1 MKKRN
6 DKKKRRVRVIRT
18 VLLLFCLL
26 IGASFGYPV
35 QAGQEQREQ
44 QEEETRQKLMED
56 MELGQMQDAVN
67 QILKEDSFSIEEVL
81 SRILNGES
89 LFQKETMSKW
99 FKNIVKAQL
108 QREQKA
114 MFQVVLLVLL
124 AAVFSNF
131 TAVFGDGKTG
141 ETSFYIT
148 YMLLLAVLIK
158 SFGSMGVELKE
169 LLENFILF
177 LKALMP
183 SYFLAV
189 TASSGSAT
197 AMIFYEAVLF
207 LIYVIQVVFLKA
219 VIPAIYIWALV
230 ALVNYLHS
238 EDFLSKMAELLQT
251 LIEWSLKSSTA
262 VVIGMQLIQN
272 MIGPAMDSLKRD
284 IIGKTAASIP
294 GIGNAINGVTE
305 VALGTAVII
314 RNGIGVVGIIV
325 LVCIGIRPVIRL
337 ALLAFLYKLLAA
349 VVQPVSDKRM
359 TGALSTIGNGYVLFL
374 KVLLCMELLIFITIA
389 ILSISFI
396 GK

>member
-1 MKKRN
+1 M
-6 DKKKRRVRVIRT
+6 
-18 VLLLFCLL
+18 LCLEF
-26 IGASFGYPV
+26 GATFV
-35 QAGQEQREQ
+35 QAGQKQREQ

-67 QILKEDSFSIEEVL
+67 QILKEDSFSIEE
-81 SRILNGES
+81 ILNQILKGES

-99 FKNIVKAQL
+99 LKNIVKAQL

-148 YMLLLAVLIK
+148 YMLLLALLIK
-158 SFGSMGVELKE
+158 SFGGMGVELKE

-219 VIPAIYIWALV
+219 IVPAIYVLALV
-230 ALVNYLHS
+230 ELVNYLHS

-251 LIEWSLKSSTA
+251 LIEWSLKSCMA
-262 VVIGMQLIQN
+262 VVLGMQLIQN

-314 RNGIGVVGIIV
+314 RNGIGVVGIII

>member
-1 MKKRN
+1 M
-6 DKKKRRVRVIRT
+6 I
-18 VLLLFCLL
+18 CLEF
-26 IGASFGYPV
+26 GATFV
-35 QAGQEQREQ
+35 QAGQKQREQ

-67 QILKEDSFSIEEVL
+67 QILKEDSFSIEE
-81 SRILNGES
+81 ILNQILKGES

-131 TAVFGDGKTG
+131 TAVFGDGKIG

-148 YMLLLAVLIK
+148 YMLLLALLIK

-207 LIYVIQVVFLKA
+207 LIYVIQVVFLKGI
-219 VIPAIYIWALV
+219 VPAIYVLALV
-230 ALVNYLHS
+230 ELVNYLHS

-251 LIEWSLKSSTA
+251 LIEWSLKSCMA
-262 VVIGMQLIQN
+262 VVLGMQLIQN

-314 RNGIGVVGIIV
+314 RNGIGVVGIII

>member
-1 MKKRN
+1 M
-6 DKKKRRVRVIRT
+6 KRRKIRFILA
-18 VLLLFCLL
+18 VFLICLEF
-26 IGASFGYPV
+26 GATFV
-35 QAGQEQREQ
+35 QAGQKQREQ

-67 QILKEDSFSIEEVL
+67 QILKEDSFSIEE
-81 SRILNGES
+81 ILNQILKGES
-89 LFQKETMSKW
+89 LFQKETMSKKW

-148 YMLLLAVLIK
+148 YMLLLALLIK

-207 LIYVIQVVFLKA
+207 LIYVIQVVFLKGI
-219 VIPAIYIWALV
+219 VPAIYVLALV
-230 ALVNYLHS
+230 ELVNYLHS

-251 LIEWSLKSSTA
+251 LIEWSLKSCMA
-262 VVIGMQLIQN
+262 VVLGMQLIQN

-314 RNGIGVVGIIV
+314 RNGIGVVGIII

>member
-1 MKKRN
+1 M
-6 DKKKRRVRVIRT
+6 KRRIRFILA
-18 VLLLFCLL
+18 VFLICLEF
-26 IGASFGYPV
+26 GATFV
-35 QAGQEQREQ
+35 QAGQKQREQ

-67 QILKEDSFSIEEVL
+67 QILKEDSFSIEE
-81 SRILNGES
+81 ILNQILKGES

-148 YMLLLAVLIK
+148 YMLLLALLIK

-183 SYFLAV
+183 SYFLAL

-207 LIYVIQVVFLKA
+207 LIYVIQVVFLKGI
-219 VIPAIYIWALV
+219 VPAIYVLALV
-230 ALVNYLHS
+230 ELVNYLHS

-251 LIEWSLKSSTA
+251 LIEWSLKSCMA
-262 VVIGMQLIQN
+262 VVLGMQLIQN

-314 RNGIGVVGIIV
+314 RNGIGVVGIII

-359 TGALSTIGNGYVLFL
+359 TGALSTIGNGDVLFL

>member
-1 MKKRN
+1 M
-6 DKKKRRVRVIRT
+6 KRRKIRFILA
-18 VLLLFCLL
+18 VFLICLEF
-26 IGASFGYPV
+26 GATFV
-35 QAGQEQREQ
+35 QAGQKQREQ

-67 QILKEDSFSIEEVL
+67 QILKEDSFSIEE
-81 SRILNGES
+81 ILNQILKGES

-148 YMLLLAVLIK
+148 YMLLLALLIK

-207 LIYVIQVVFLKA
+207 LIYVIQVVFLKGI
-219 VIPAIYIWALV
+219 VPAIYVLALV
-230 ALVNYLHS
+230 ELVNYLHS

-251 LIEWSLKSSTA
+251 LIEWSLKSCIA
-262 VVIGMQLIQN
+262 VVLGMQLIQN

-314 RNGIGVVGIIV
+314 RNGIGVVGIII

>member
-1 MKKRN
+1 MKRKNFRFIL
-6 DKKKRRVRVIRT
+6 VVFLI
-18 VLLLFCLL
+18 CLEF
-26 IGASFGYPV
+26 GATFV
-35 QAGQEQREQ
+35 QAGQKQREQ

-67 QILKEDSFSIEEVL
+67 QILKEDSFSIEE
-81 SRILNGES
+81 ILNQILKGES

-148 YMLLLAVLIK
+148 YMLLLALLIK

-207 LIYVIQVVFLKA
+207 LIYVIQVVFLKGM
-219 VIPAIYIWALV
+219 IPAIYVLALV
-230 ALVNYLHS
+230 ELVNYLHS

-251 LIEWSLKSSTA
+251 LIEWTLKSCMA
-262 VVIGMQLIQN
+262 VVLGMQLIQN

-314 RNGIGVVGIIV
+314 RNGIGVVGIII

-374 KVLLCMELLIFITIA
+374 KILLCMELLIFITIA

>member
-1 MKKRN
+1 M
-6 DKKKRRVRVIRT
+6 KRRKIRFILA
-18 VLLLFCLL
+18 VFLICLEF
-26 IGASFGYPV
+26 GATFV
-35 QAGQEQREQ
+35 QAGQKQREQ

-67 QILKEDSFSIEEVL
+67 QILKEDSFSIEE
-81 SRILNGES
+81 ILNQILKGES

-148 YMLLLAVLIK
+148 FMLLLALLIK

-197 AMIFYEAVLF
+197 AMIFYEAVLL
-207 LIYVIQVVFLKA
+207 LIYVIQVVFLKGI
-219 VIPAIYIWALV
+219 VPAIYVLALV
-230 ALVNYLHS
+230 ELVNYLHS

-251 LIEWSLKSSTA
+251 LIEWSLKSCMA
-262 VVIGMQLIQN
+262 VVLGMQLIQN

-314 RNGIGVVGIIV
+314 RNGIGVVGIII

>member
-1 MKKRN
+1 MRPFIIFYYEKKN
-6 DKKKRRVRVIRT
+6 SIHT
-18 VLLLFCLL
+18 GSLFDCLEF
-26 IGASFGYPV
+26 GATFV
-35 QAGQEQREQ
+35 QAGQKQREQ

-67 QILKEDSFSIEEVL
+67 QILKEDSFSIEE
-81 SRILNGES
+81 ILNQILKGES

-148 YMLLLAVLIK
+148 YMLLLALLIK

-207 LIYVIQVVFLKA
+207 LIYVIQVVFLKGI
-219 VIPAIYIWALV
+219 VPAIYVLALV
-230 ALVNYLHS
+230 ELVNYLHS

-251 LIEWSLKSSTA
+251 LIEWSLKSCMA
-262 VVIGMQLIQN
+262 VVLGMQLIQN

-314 RNGIGVVGIIV
+314 RNGIGVVGIII

>member
-1 MKKRN
+1 M
-6 DKKKRRVRVIRT
+6 KRRKIRFIL
-18 VLLLFCLL
+18 VVFLICLEF
-26 IGASFGYPV
+26 GATFV
-35 QAGQEQREQ
+35 QAGQKQREQ

-67 QILKEDSFSIEEVL
+67 QILKEDSFSIEE
-81 SRILNGES
+81 ILNQILKGES

-148 YMLLLAVLIK
+148 YMLLLALLIK
-158 SFGSMGVELKE
+158 SFGSMGVELKA

-207 LIYVIQVVFLKA
+207 LIYVIQVVFLKGI
-219 VIPAIYIWALV
+219 VPAIYVLALV
-230 ALVNYLHS
+230 ELVNYLHS

-251 LIEWSLKSSTA
+251 LIEWSLKSCMA
-262 VVIGMQLIQN
+262 VVLGMQLIQN

-314 RNGIGVVGIIV
+314 RNGIGVVGIII

-349 VVQPVSDKRM
+349 VTQPVSDKRM

-374 KVLLCMELLIFITIA
+374 KILLCMELLIFITIA

>member
-1 MKKRN
+1 M
-6 DKKKRRVRVIRT
+6 KRRKIRFILA
-18 VLLLFCLL
+18 VFLICLEF
-26 IGASFGYPV
+26 GATFV
-35 QAGQEQREQ
+35 QAGQKQREQ

-67 QILKEDSFSIEEVL
+67 QILKEDSFSIEE
-81 SRILNGES
+81 ILNQILKGES

-99 FKNIVKAQL
+99 FKNIVNAQL

-148 YMLLLAVLIK
+148 YMLLLALLIK

-207 LIYVIQVVFLKA
+207 LIYVIQVVFLKGI
-219 VIPAIYIWALV
+219 VPAIYVLALV
-230 ALVNYLHS
+230 ELVNYLHS

-251 LIEWSLKSSTA
+251 LIEWSLKSCMA
-262 VVIGMQLIQN
+262 VVLGMQLIQN

-314 RNGIGVVGIIV
+314 RNGIGVVGIII

>member
-1 MKKRN
+1 M
-6 DKKKRRVRVIRT
+6 KRRKIRFILA
-18 VLLLFCLL
+18 VFLICLEF
-26 IGASFGYPV
+26 GATFV
-35 QAGQEQREQ
+35 QAGQKQREQ

-67 QILKEDSFSIEEVL
+67 QILKEDSFSIEE
-81 SRILNGES
+81 ILNQILKGES

-148 YMLLLAVLIK
+148 YMLLLALLIK
-158 SFGSMGVELKE
+158 SFGSMGVELKK

-207 LIYVIQVVFLKA
+207 LIYVIQVVFLKGI
-219 VIPAIYIWALV
+219 VPAIYVLALV
-230 ALVNYLHS
+230 ELVNYLHS

-251 LIEWSLKSSTA
+251 LIEWSLKSCMA
-262 VVIGMQLIQN
+262 VVLGMQLIQN

-314 RNGIGVVGIIV
+314 RNGIGVVGIII

>member
-1 MKKRN
+1 MKRKN
-6 DKKKRRVRVIRT
+6 FQFILVVFLI
-18 VLLLFCLL
+18 CLEF
-26 IGASFGYPV
+26 GATFV
-35 QAGQEQREQ
+35 QAGQKQREQ

-67 QILKEDSFSIEEVL
+67 QILKEDSFSIEE
-81 SRILNGES
+81 ILNQILKGES

-114 MFQVVLLVLL
+114 MSQVVLLVLL

-207 LIYVIQVVFLKA
+207 LIYVIQVVFLKGM
-219 VIPAIYIWALV
+219 IPAIYVLALV
-230 ALVNYLHS
+230 ELVNYLHS

-251 LIEWSLKSSTA
+251 LIEWTLKSCMA
-262 VVIGMQLIQN
+262 VVLGMQLIQN

-314 RNGIGVVGIIV
+314 RNGIGVVGIII

-374 KVLLCMELLIFITIA
+374 KILLCMELLIFITIA

>member
-1 MKKRN
+1 MKRKN
-6 DKKKRRVRVIRT
+6 FQFILVVFLI
-18 VLLLFCLL
+18 CLEF
-26 IGASFGYPV
+26 GATFV
-35 QAGQEQREQ
+35 QAGQKQREQ

-67 QILKEDSFSIEEVL
+67 QILKEDSFSIEE
-81 SRILNGES
+81 ILNQILKGES

-207 LIYVIQVVFLKA
+207 LIYVIQVVFLKGM
-219 VIPAIYIWALV
+219 IPAIYVLALV
-230 ALVNYLHS
+230 ELVNYLHS

-251 LIEWSLKSSTA
+251 LIEWTLKSCMA
-262 VVIGMQLIQN
+262 VVLGMQLIQN

-314 RNGIGVVGIIV
+314 RNGIGVVGIII

>member
-1 MKKRN
+1 MKRKN
-6 DKKKRRVRVIRT
+6 FQFILVVFLI
-18 VLLLFCLL
+18 CLEF
-26 IGASFGYPV
+26 GATFV
-35 QAGQEQREQ
+35 QAGQKQREQ

-67 QILKEDSFSIEEVL
+67 QILKEDSFSIEE
-81 SRILNGES
+81 ILNQILKGES
-89 LFQKETMSKW
+89 LFQKEPMSKW

-148 YMLLLAVLIK
+148 YMLLLALLIK

-169 LLENFILF
+169 LLKNFILF

-207 LIYVIQVVFLKA
+207 LIYVIQVVFLKGM
-219 VIPAIYIWALV
+219 IPAIYVLALV
-230 ALVNYLHS
+230 ELVNYLHS

-251 LIEWSLKSSTA
+251 LIEWTLKSCMA
-262 VVIGMQLIQN
+262 VVLGMQLIQN

-314 RNGIGVVGIIV
+314 RNGIGVVGIII

-374 KVLLCMELLIFITIA
+374 KILLCMELLIFITIA

>member
-1 MKKRN
+1 M
-6 DKKKRRVRVIRT
+6 KRRKIRFI
-18 VLLLFCLL
+18 LAGFLICLEF
-26 IGASFGYPV
+26 GATFV
-35 QAGQEQREQ
+35 QAGQKQREQ

-67 QILKEDSFSIEEVL
+67 QILKEDSFSIEE
-81 SRILNGES
+81 ILNQILKGES

-148 YMLLLAVLIK
+148 YMLLLALLIK

-207 LIYVIQVVFLKA
+207 LIYVIQVVFLKGI
-219 VIPAIYIWALV
+219 VPAIYVLALV
-230 ALVNYLHS
+230 ELVNYLHS

-251 LIEWSLKSSTA
+251 LIEWSLKSCMA
-262 VVIGMQLIQN
+262 VVLGMQLIQN

-314 RNGIGVVGIIV
+314 RNGIGVVGIII

>member
-1 MKKRN
+1 MKRKN
-6 DKKKRRVRVIRT
+6 FQFILVVFLI
-18 VLLLFCLL
+18 CLEF
-26 IGASFGYPV
+26 GATFV
-35 QAGQEQREQ
+35 QAGQKQREQ

-67 QILKEDSFSIEEVL
+67 QILKEDSFSIEE
-81 SRILNGES
+81 ILNQILKGES

-124 AAVFSNF
+124 AAMFSNF

-207 LIYVIQVVFLKA
+207 LIYVIQVVFLKGM
-219 VIPAIYIWALV
+219 IPAIYVLALV
-230 ALVNYLHS
+230 ELVNYLHS

-251 LIEWSLKSSTA
+251 LIEWTLKSCMA
-262 VVIGMQLIQN
+262 VVLGMQLIQN

-314 RNGIGVVGIIV
+314 RNGIGVVGIII

-349 VVQPVSDKRM
+349 VTQPVSDKRM

-374 KVLLCMELLIFITIA
+374 KILLCMELLIFITIA

>member
-1 MKKRN
+1 M
-6 DKKKRRVRVIRT
+6 I
-18 VLLLFCLL
+18 CLEF
-26 IGASFGYPV
+26 GATFV
-35 QAGQEQREQ
+35 QAGQKQREQ

-67 QILKEDSFSIEEVL
+67 QILKEDSFSIEE
-81 SRILNGES
+81 ILNQILKGES

-148 YMLLLAVLIK
+148 YMLLLALLIK

-207 LIYVIQVVFLKA
+207 LIYVIQVVFLKGI
-219 VIPAIYIWALV
+219 VPAIYVLALV
-230 ALVNYLHS
+230 ELVNYLHS

-251 LIEWSLKSSTA
+251 LIEWSLKSCMA
-262 VVIGMQLIQN
+262 VVLCMQLIQN

-314 RNGIGVVGIIV
+314 RNGIGVVGIII

-389 ILSISFI
+389 VLSISFI

>member
-1 MKKRN
+1 M
-6 DKKKRRVRVIRT
+6 KRRKIRFILA
-18 VLLLFCLL
+18 VFLICLEF
-26 IGASFGYPV
+26 GATFV
-35 QAGQEQREQ
+35 QAGQKQREQ

-67 QILKEDSFSIEEVL
+67 QILKEDSFSIEE
-81 SRILNGES
+81 ILNQILKGES

-148 YMLLLAVLIK
+148 YMLLLALLIK

-207 LIYVIQVVFLKA
+207 LIYVIQVVFLKGI
-219 VIPAIYIWALV
+219 VPAIYVLALV
-230 ALVNYLHS
+230 ELVNYLHS

-251 LIEWSLKSSTA
+251 LIEWGLKSCMA
-262 VVIGMQLIQN
+262 VVLGMQLIQN

-314 RNGIGVVGIIV
+314 RNGIGVVGIII

>member
-1 MKKRN
+1 M
-6 DKKKRRVRVIRT
+6 KRRIRFILA
-18 VLLLFCLL
+18 VFLICLEF
-26 IGASFGYPV
+26 GATFV
-35 QAGQEQREQ
+35 QAGQKPREQ

-67 QILKEDSFSIEEVL
+67 QILKEDSFSIEE
-81 SRILNGES
+81 ILNQILKGES

-148 YMLLLAVLIK
+148 YMLLLALLIK

-207 LIYVIQVVFLKA
+207 LIYVIQVVFLKGI
-219 VIPAIYIWALV
+219 VPAIYVLALV
-230 ALVNYLHS
+230 ELVNYLHS

-251 LIEWSLKSSTA
+251 LIEWSLKSCMA
-262 VVIGMQLIQN
+262 VVLGMQLIQN

-314 RNGIGVVGIIV
+314 RNGIGVVGIII

>member
-1 MKKRN
+1 M
-6 DKKKRRVRVIRT
+6 I
-18 VLLLFCLL
+18 CLEF
-26 IGASFGYPV
+26 GATFV
-35 QAGQEQREQ
+35 QAGQKQREQ

-67 QILKEDSFSIEEVL
+67 QILKEDSFSIEE
-81 SRILNGES
+81 ILNQILKGES

-207 LIYVIQVVFLKA
+207 LIYVIQVVFLKGM
-219 VIPAIYIWALV
+219 IPAIYVLALV
-230 ALVNYLHS
+230 ELVNYLHS

-251 LIEWSLKSSTA
+251 LIEWTLKSCMA
-262 VVIGMQLIQN
+262 VVLGMQLIQN

-314 RNGIGVVGIIV
+314 RNGIGVVGIII

-374 KVLLCMELLIFITIA
+374 KILLCMELLIFITIA

>member
-1 MKKRN
+1 M
-6 DKKKRRVRVIRT
+6 I
-18 VLLLFCLL
+18 CLEF
-26 IGASFGYPV
+26 GATFV
-35 QAGQEQREQ
+35 QAGQKQREQ

-67 QILKEDSFSIEEVL
+67 QILKEDSFSIEE
-81 SRILNGES
+81 ILNQILKGES

-148 YMLLLAVLIK
+148 YMLLLALLIK

-207 LIYVIQVVFLKA
+207 LIYVIQVVFLKGI
-219 VIPAIYIWALV
+219 VPAIYVLALV
-230 ALVNYLHS
+230 ELVNYLHS
-238 EDFLSKMAELLQT
+238 KDFLSKMAELLQT
-251 LIEWSLKSSTA
+251 LIEWSLKSCMA
-262 VVIGMQLIQN
+262 VVLGMQLIQN

-314 RNGIGVVGIIV
+314 RNGIGVVGIII

>member
-1 MKKRN
+1 M
-6 DKKKRRVRVIRT
+6 KRRKIRFILAVFLICLEVGAT
-18 VLLLFCLL
+18 FVL
-26 IGASFGYPV
+26 
-35 QAGQEQREQ
+35 AGQKQREQ

-67 QILKEDSFSIEEVL
+67 QILKEDSFSIEE
-81 SRILNGES
+81 ILNQILKGES

-148 YMLLLAVLIK
+148 YMLLLALLIK

-207 LIYVIQVVFLKA
+207 LIYVIQVVFLKGI
-219 VIPAIYIWALV
+219 VPAIYVLALV
-230 ALVNYLHS
+230 ELVNYLHS

-251 LIEWSLKSSTA
+251 LIEWSLKSCMA
-262 VVIGMQLIQN
+262 VVLGMQLIQN

-314 RNGIGVVGIIV
+314 RNGIGVVGIII

>member
-1 MKKRN
+1 MKRKNFRFIL
-6 DKKKRRVRVIRT
+6 VVFLI
-18 VLLLFCLL
+18 CLEF
-26 IGASFGYPV
+26 GAIFV
-35 QAGQEQREQ
+35 QAGQKQREQ

-67 QILKEDSFSIEEVL
+67 QILKEDSFSIEE
-81 SRILNGES
+81 ILNQILKGES

-108 QREQKA
+108 QKEQKA

-141 ETSFYIT
+141 EISFYIT

-207 LIYVIQVVFLKA
+207 LIYVIQVVFLKGM
-219 VIPAIYIWALV
+219 IPAIYVLALV
-230 ALVNYLHS
+230 ELVNYLHS

-251 LIEWSLKSSTA
+251 LIEWTLKSCMA
-262 VVIGMQLIQN
+262 VVLGMQLIQN

-314 RNGIGVVGIIV
+314 RNGIGVVGIII

-374 KVLLCMELLIFITIA
+374 KILLCMELLIFITIA

>member
-1 MKKRN
+1 M
-6 DKKKRRVRVIRT
+6 KRRIRFILA
-18 VLLLFCLL
+18 VFLICLEF
-26 IGASFGYPV
+26 GATFV
-35 QAGQEQREQ
+35 QAGQKQREQ

-67 QILKEDSFSIEEVL
+67 QILKEDSFSIEE
-81 SRILNGES
+81 ILNQILKGES

-148 YMLLLAVLIK
+148 YMLLLALLIK

-207 LIYVIQVVFLKA
+207 LIYVIQVVFLKGI
-219 VIPAIYIWALV
+219 VPAIYVLALV
-230 ALVNYLHS
+230 ELVNYLHS

-251 LIEWSLKSSTA
+251 LIEWSLKSCMA
-262 VVIGMQLIQN
+262 VVLCMQLIQN

-314 RNGIGVVGIIV
+314 RNGIGVVGIII

-389 ILSISFI
+389 VLSISFI

>member
-1 MKKRN
+1 M
-6 DKKKRRVRVIRT
+6 KRRKIRFILA
-18 VLLLFCLL
+18 VFLICLEF
-26 IGASFGYPV
+26 GATFV
-35 QAGQEQREQ
+35 QAGQKQREQ

-67 QILKEDSFSIEEVL
+67 QILKEDSFSIEE
-81 SRILNGES
+81 ILNQILKGES

-131 TAVFGDGKTG
+131 TAVFGDGKIG

-148 YMLLLAVLIK
+148 YMLLLALLIK

-207 LIYVIQVVFLKA
+207 LIYVIQVVFLKGI
-219 VIPAIYIWALV
+219 VPAIYVLALV
-230 ALVNYLHS
+230 ELVNYLHS

-251 LIEWSLKSSTA
+251 LIEWSLKSCMA
-262 VVIGMQLIQN
+262 VVLGMQLIQN
-272 MIGPAMDSLKRD
+272 MIGPAMDSLKQD

-314 RNGIGVVGIIV
+314 RNGIGVVGIII

>member
-1 MKKRN
+1 M
-6 DKKKRRVRVIRT
+6 
-18 VLLLFCLL
+18 LCLEF
-26 IGASFGYPV
+26 GATFV
-35 QAGQEQREQ
+35 QAGQKQREQ

-67 QILKEDSFSIEEVL
+67 QILKEDSFSIEE
-81 SRILNGES
+81 ILNQILKGES

-99 FKNIVKAQL
+99 LKNIVKAQL

-148 YMLLLAVLIK
+148 YMLLLALLIK

-207 LIYVIQVVFLKA
+207 LIYVIQVVFLKGI
-219 VIPAIYIWALV
+219 VPAIYVLALV
-230 ALVNYLHS
+230 ELVNYLHS

-251 LIEWSLKSSTA
+251 LIEWSLKSCMA
-262 VVIGMQLIQN
+262 VVLGMQLIQN

-314 RNGIGVVGIIV
+314 RNGIGVVGIII

>member
-1 MKKRN
+1 M
-6 DKKKRRVRVIRT
+6 KRRKIRFILA
-18 VLLLFCLL
+18 VFLICLEF
-26 IGASFGYPV
+26 GATFV
-35 QAGQEQREQ
+35 QAGQKQREQ

-67 QILKEDSFSIEEVL
+67 QILKEDSFSIEE
-81 SRILNGES
+81 ILNQILKGES

-148 YMLLLAVLIK
+148 YMLLLALLIK

-207 LIYVIQVVFLKA
+207 LIYVIQVVFLKGI
-219 VIPAIYIWALV
+219 VPAIYVLALV
-230 ALVNYLHS
+230 ELVNYLHS

-251 LIEWSLKSSTA
+251 LVEWSLKSCMA
-262 VVIGMQLIQN
+262 VVLGMQLIQN

-314 RNGIGVVGIIV
+314 RNGIGVVGIII

>member
-1 MKKRN
+1 M
-6 DKKKRRVRVIRT
+6 KRRKIRFILA
-18 VLLLFCLL
+18 VFLICLEF
-26 IGASFGYPV
+26 GATFV
-35 QAGQEQREQ
+35 QAGQKQREQ

-67 QILKEDSFSIEEVL
+67 QILKEDSFSIEE
-81 SRILNGES
+81 ILNQILKGES

-148 YMLLLAVLIK
+148 YMLLLALLIK

-197 AMIFYEAVLF
+197 AMIFYEAVLL
-207 LIYVIQVVFLKA
+207 LIYVIQVVFLKGI
-219 VIPAIYIWALV
+219 VPAIYVLALV
-230 ALVNYLHS
+230 ELVNYLHS

-251 LIEWSLKSSTA
+251 LIEWSLKSCMA
-262 VVIGMQLIQN
+262 VVLGMQLIQN
-272 MIGPAMDSLKRD
+272 MIGLAMDSLKRD

-314 RNGIGVVGIIV
+314 RNGIGVVGIII

>member
-1 MKKRN
+1 M
-6 DKKKRRVRVIRT
+6 KRRKIRFILA
-18 VLLLFCLL
+18 VFLICLEF
-26 IGASFGYPV
+26 GATFV
-35 QAGQEQREQ
+35 QAGQKQREQ

-67 QILKEDSFSIEEVL
+67 QILKEDSFSIEE
-81 SRILNGES
+81 ILNQILKGES

-148 YMLLLAVLIK
+148 YMLLLALLIK

-207 LIYVIQVVFLKA
+207 LIYVIQVVFLKGI
-219 VIPAIYIWALV
+219 VPAIYVLALV
-230 ALVNYLHS
+230 ELVNYLHS

-251 LIEWSLKSSTA
+251 LIEWSLKSCMA
-262 VVIGMQLIQN
+262 VVLGMQLIQN

-294 GIGNAINGVTE
+294 VIGNAINGVTE

-314 RNGIGVVGIIV
+314 RNGIGVVGIII

>member
-1 MKKRN
+1 MKRKN
-6 DKKKRRVRVIRT
+6 FQFILVVFLI
-18 VLLLFCLL
+18 CLEF
-26 IGASFGYPV
+26 GATFV
-35 QAGQEQREQ
+35 QAGQKQREQ

-67 QILKEDSFSIEEVL
+67 QILKEDSFSIEE
-81 SRILNGES
+81 ILNQILKGES

-207 LIYVIQVVFLKA
+207 LIYVIQVVFLKGM
-219 VIPAIYIWALV
+219 IPAIYVLALV
-230 ALVNYLHS
+230 ELVNYLHS

-251 LIEWSLKSSTA
+251 LIEWTLKSCMA
-262 VVIGMQLIQN
+262 VVLGMQLIQN

-314 RNGIGVVGIIV
+314 RNGIGVVGMII

-349 VVQPVSDKRM
+349 VTQPVSDKRM

-374 KVLLCMELLIFITIA
+374 KILLCMELLIFITIA

>member
-1 MKKRN
+1 M
-6 DKKKRRVRVIRT
+6 KRRIRFILA
-18 VLLLFCLL
+18 VFLICLEF
-26 IGASFGYPV
+26 GATFV
-35 QAGQEQREQ
+35 QAGQKQREQ
-44 QEEETRQKLMED
+44 PEEETRQKLMED

-67 QILKEDSFSIEEVL
+67 QILKEDSFSIEE
-81 SRILNGES
+81 ILNQILKGES

-114 MFQVVLLVLL
+114 MFQVVLLGLL

-148 YMLLLAVLIK
+148 YMLLLALLIK

-207 LIYVIQVVFLKA
+207 LIYVIQVVFLKGI
-219 VIPAIYIWALV
+219 VPAIYVLALV
-230 ALVNYLHS
+230 ELVNYLHS

-251 LIEWSLKSSTA
+251 LIEWSLKSCMA
-262 VVIGMQLIQN
+262 VVLGMQLIQN

-314 RNGIGVVGIIV
+314 RNGIGVVGIII

>member
-1 MKKRN
+1 M
-6 DKKKRRVRVIRT
+6 KRRKIRFILA
-18 VLLLFCLL
+18 VFLICLEF
-26 IGASFGYPV
+26 GATFV
-35 QAGQEQREQ
+35 QAGQKQREQ

-67 QILKEDSFSIEEVL
+67 QILKKDSFSIEE
-81 SRILNGES
+81 ILNQILKGES

-148 YMLLLAVLIK
+148 YMLLLALLIK

-207 LIYVIQVVFLKA
+207 LIYVIQVVFLKGI
-219 VIPAIYIWALV
+219 VPAIYVLALV
-230 ALVNYLHS
+230 ELVNYLHS

-251 LIEWSLKSSTA
+251 LIEWSLKSCMA
-262 VVIGMQLIQN
+262 VVLGMQLIQN

-314 RNGIGVVGIIV
+314 RNGIGVVGIII

>member
-1 MKKRN
+1 M
-6 DKKKRRVRVIRT
+6 KRRIRFILA
-18 VLLLFCLL
+18 VFLICLEF
-26 IGASFGYPV
+26 GATFV
-35 QAGQEQREQ
+35 QAGQKQREQ

-67 QILKEDSFSIEEVL
+67 QILKEDSFSIEE
-81 SRILNGES
+81 ILNQILKGES

-148 YMLLLAVLIK
+148 YMLLLALLIK

-189 TASSGSAT
+189 TASSGGAT

-207 LIYVIQVVFLKA
+207 LIYVIQVVFLKGI
-219 VIPAIYIWALV
+219 VPAIYVLALV
-230 ALVNYLHS
+230 ELVNYLHS

-251 LIEWSLKSSTA
+251 LIEWSLKSCMA
-262 VVIGMQLIQN
+262 VVLGMQLIQN

-314 RNGIGVVGIIV
+314 RNGIGVVGIII

>member
-1 MKKRN
+1 M
-6 DKKKRRVRVIRT
+6 KRRIRFILA
-18 VLLLFCLL
+18 VFLICLEF
-26 IGASFGYPV
+26 GATFV
-35 QAGQEQREQ
+35 QAGQKQREQ

-67 QILKEDSFSIEEVL
+67 QILKEDSFSIEE
-81 SRILNGES
+81 ILNQILKGES

-148 YMLLLAVLIK
+148 YMLLLALLIK

-207 LIYVIQVVFLKA
+207 LIYVIQVVFLKGI
-219 VIPAIYIWALV
+219 VPAIYVLALV
-230 ALVNYLHS
+230 ELVNYLHS

-251 LIEWSLKSSTA
+251 LIEWSLKSCMA
-262 VVIGMQLIQN
+262 VVLGMQLIQN

-314 RNGIGVVGIIV
+314 RNGIGVVGIII

>member
-1 MKKRN
+1 M
-6 DKKKRRVRVIRT
+6 KRRKIRFILA
-18 VLLLFCLL
+18 VFLICLEF
-26 IGASFGYPV
+26 GATFV
-35 QAGQEQREQ
+35 QAGQKQREQ

-67 QILKEDSFSIEEVL
+67 QILKEDSFSIEE
-81 SRILNGES
+81 ILNQILKGES

-148 YMLLLAVLIK
+148 YMLLLALLIK

-207 LIYVIQVVFLKA
+207 LIYVIQVVFLKGI
-219 VIPAIYIWALV
+219 VPAIYVLALV
-230 ALVNYLHS
+230 ELVNYLHS

-251 LIEWSLKSSTA
+251 LIEWSLKSCMA
-262 VVIGMQLIQN
+262 VVLGMQLIQN

-314 RNGIGVVGIIV
+314 RNGIGVVGIII

-359 TGALSTIGNGYVLFL
+359 TGALSTIGHGYVLFL

>member
-1 MKKRN
+1 M
-6 DKKKRRVRVIRT
+6 KRRKIRFILA
-18 VLLLFCLL
+18 VFLICLEF
-26 IGASFGYPV
+26 GATFV
-35 QAGQEQREQ
+35 QAGQKQREQ

-67 QILKEDSFSIEEVL
+67 QILKEDSFSIEE
-81 SRILNGES
+81 ILNQILKGES

-99 FKNIVKAQL
+99 FKNIVKAHL

-148 YMLLLAVLIK
+148 YMLLLALLIK

-207 LIYVIQVVFLKA
+207 LIYVIQVVFLKGI
-219 VIPAIYIWALV
+219 VPAIYVLALV
-230 ALVNYLHS
+230 ELVNYLHS

-251 LIEWSLKSSTA
+251 LIEWSLKSCMA
-262 VVIGMQLIQN
+262 VVLGMQLIQN

-314 RNGIGVVGIIV
+314 RNGIGVVGIII

>member
-1 MKKRN
+1 M
-6 DKKKRRVRVIRT
+6 KRRKIRFILA
-18 VLLLFCLL
+18 VFLICLEF
-26 IGASFGYPV
+26 GATFV
-35 QAGQEQREQ
+35 QAGQKQREQ

-67 QILKEDSFSIEEVL
+67 QILKEDSFSIEE
-81 SRILNGES
+81 ILNQILKGES

-148 YMLLLAVLIK
+148 YMLLLALLIK

-207 LIYVIQVVFLKA
+207 LIYVIQVVFLKGI
-219 VIPAIYIWALV
+219 VPAIYVLALV
-230 ALVNYLHS
+230 ELVNYLHS
-238 EDFLSKMAELLQT
+238 EDFLSKMAELLQA
-251 LIEWSLKSSTA
+251 LIEWSLKSCMA
-262 VVIGMQLIQN
+262 VVLGMQLIQN

-314 RNGIGVVGIIV
+314 RNGIGVVGIII

>member
-1 MKKRN
+1 M
-6 DKKKRRVRVIRT
+6 KRRKIRFILA
-18 VLLLFCLL
+18 VFLLCLVF
-26 IGASFGYPV
+26 GATFV
-35 QAGQEQREQ
+35 QAGQKQREQ

-67 QILKEDSFSIEEVL
+67 QILKEDSFSIEE
-81 SRILNGES
+81 ILNQILKGES

-148 YMLLLAVLIK
+148 YMLLLALLIK

-207 LIYVIQVVFLKA
+207 LIYVIQVVFLKGI
-219 VIPAIYIWALV
+219 VPTIYVLALV
-230 ALVNYLHS
+230 ELVNYLHS

-251 LIEWSLKSSTA
+251 LIEWSLKSCMA
-262 VVIGMQLIQN
+262 VVLGMQLIQN

-314 RNGIGVVGIIV
+314 RNGIGVVGIII

-337 ALLAFLYKLLAA
+337 ALLAFLYNLLAA

-359 TGALSTIGNGYVLFL
+359 TGAHITIGNGYD
-374 KVLLCMELLIFITIA
+374 
-389 ILSISFI
+389 
-396 GK
+396 